1 MSNNNTRT
9 CAFISNECNGKI
21 NKVGDK
27 VSIPITNINLI
38 SCGMFL
44 CMFHYNKFI
53 INENYRLEKML
64 QVCSHPKHEFYF
76 NQSSSKQLRQK
87 QNPSLINIPKRFIN
101 ILGLEENAKICSR
114 CIKSTDKDPEY
125 LQSEEYNAPIPKKS
139 EQQDNIVKI
148 GAHTYALKSEIL
160 YTYTEFKQLEQ
171 DYQDIKAQLTILM
184 NEISLSDKI
193 KKMSDILYK
202 NQRLLKQKPIYDP
215 DEFKNML
222 EMADTNL
229 ISFFDELYKG
239 TNSNT
244 KSEKTNNN
252 NKKKLVSLCYFLASI
267 NNKYIN
273 GIKADIGSYLETSGA
288 SASSINTLS
297 NVGLSV
303 SRRTVDR

>member
-21 NKVGDK
+21 NKVGNK

-38 SCGMFL
+38 SCRMFL

-76 NQSSSKQLRQK
+76 NQSSSKQL
-87 QNPSLINIPKRFIN
+87 IN

-148 GAHTYALKSEIL
+148 
-160 YTYTEFKQLEQ
+160 
-171 DYQDIKAQLTILM
+171 
-184 NEISLSDKI
+184 
-193 KKMSDILYK
+193 
-202 NQRLLKQKPIYDP
+202 
-215 DEFKNML
+215 
-222 EMADTNL
+222 
-229 ISFFDELYKG
+229 
-239 TNSNT
+239 
-244 KSEKTNNN
+244 
-252 NKKKLVSLCYFLASI
+252 
-267 NNKYIN
+267 
-273 GIKADIGSYLETSGA
+273 
-288 SASSINTLS
+288 
-297 NVGLSV
+297 
-303 SRRTVDR
+303 